1 MIQKAG
7 MFTLFN
13 ERPVTLVYHE
23 KCFHLMD
30 LKVKLVICLST
41 LELCFQP
48 LEIQFGS
55 VGDIMKGRTSEQ
67 CSSTENSLFLD
78 TKDMV
83 GKVVKC

>member
-1 MIQKAG
+1 

-30 LKVKLVICLST
+30 LKVKQIICLFNIEMYFQPVET
-41 LELCFQP
+41 QP

-67 CSSTENSLFLD
+67 CSSIENSLFLD

-83 GKVVKC
+83 GKVIQW